1 MRTQNVKV
9 RLGDGEMGA
18 YRRSR
23 QNAGRF
29 DCRDH
34 GDFSMKDRWA
44 QAEVNHLLERR
55 LSPNPLGTIHKYP
68 RADAFAQPTAS
79 RRADR
84 ALKLTLE
91 LFDRH
96 LAADLSSAETC
107 A

>member
-55 LSPNPLGTIHKYP
+55 LSPNPLVTIHKYP
-68 RADAFAQPTAS
+68 RADAFATAS
-79 RRADR
+79 
-84 ALKLTLE
+84 LE
-91 LFDRH
+91 GGSRVEAYVRTFR
-96 LAADLSSAETC
+96 SAPGG
-107 A
+107 